1 MLCTCCNNRIFL
13 WNHSL
18 TIPFFAPP
26 HAVAIQDTTRTRTH
40 NRWSVGSGNGG
51 PFPAIAHGH
60 GPRRPPSLASNWNQ
74 WSSVT
79 IAGARSPPFFL
90 HGQWKMWQSF
100 APQKRHQKRN
110 LSFSVSNRQQSF
122 TMKTHGIELP
132 FLIFHFQHVE
142 KMTVTSH
149 FWTFL
154 LLWLDPSITT
164 CFSHVQRQQAIWFV
178 MFISSDLLLSV
189 WLVVIRALLSD
200 GRTVEINTPLE
211 NSWSTKLKSITF
223 NLNRGQLD
231 ELAQV
236 TDSAARN
243 ANWFLKPGVFGQ

>member
-1 MLCTCCNNRIFL
+1 MLCTPCNNRIFL

-18 TIPFFAPP
+18 TIPFLAPP
-26 HAVAIQDTTRTRTH
+26 HAVAIQYTTHTRTH

-110 LSFSVSNRQQSF
+110 LSFSVSNRQQSS
-122 TMKTHGIELP
+122 TMKTHSIELS
-132 FLIFHFQHVE
+132 FLRFHFQHAE
-142 KMTVTSH
+142 KRTMTSPFWSFFVALVGSILNDVFFTFSTSTNNSTCL
-149 FWTFL
+149 FCF
-154 LLWLDPSITT
+154 LWLAMIMY
-164 CFSHVQRQQAIWFV
+164 CYGKC
-178 MFISSDLLLSV
+178 IS
-189 WLVVIRALLSD
+189 
-200 GRTVEINTPLE
+200 
-211 NSWSTKLKSITF
+211 
-223 NLNRGQLD
+223 
-231 ELAQV
+231 
-236 TDSAARN
+236 
-243 ANWFLKPGVFGQ
+243 